1 MTPAQTISQTISLYH
16 PLLSNIAFKMLGT
29 LADAEDIVQDTYLKW
44 LSIDQSKIKN
54 TKAYL
59 IKAVTNNCLNHLNS
73 LKAKKEEYLE
83 HFNLADM
90 IDARIDLD
98 LTKLDLGI
106 DVASA
111 LQVVHKKLEPL
122 ERAVFILREVFDYDY
137 EDLHLLFDKKKDNC
151 RQIYCR
157 AKDKLNR
164 KTLDLKPDIGLP
176 HNFLKQFKEAC
187 SIGVPADFMDTLK
200 KEISCKLHLLPKR
213 QS

>member
-1 MTPAQTISQTISLYH
+1 MTPAPTISQTISLYH

-137 EDLHLLFDKKKDNC
+137 EDLHL
-151 RQIYCR
+151 I
-157 AKDKLNR
+157 
-164 KTLDLKPDIGLP
+164 
-176 HNFLKQFKEAC
+176 
-187 SIGVPADFMDTLK
+187 V
-200 KEISCKLHLLPKR
+200 
-213 QS
+213 